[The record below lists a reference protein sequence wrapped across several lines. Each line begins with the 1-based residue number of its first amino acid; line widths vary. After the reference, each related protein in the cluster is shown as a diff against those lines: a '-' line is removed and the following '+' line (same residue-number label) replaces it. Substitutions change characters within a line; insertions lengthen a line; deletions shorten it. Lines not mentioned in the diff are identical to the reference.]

1 MSFRCR
7 AQGTVTAPGSSQAS
21 SLFPPQCGQCPVVP
35 IHSTLAEDGRTCTEV
50 FSSHLCSEG
59 CCGSCRTAQ
68 SQDGKVVLMYFANAS
83 GCNKHDCSTVKCVL
97 VTQYI
102 SDKQVIALCAVL
114 GKYCSWKKNILDVPT
129 LCYYI
134 STAEDS
140 IFHVAGEKNQF
151 SSLISLEEYKDW

>member
-1 MSFRCR
+1 
-7 AQGTVTAPGSSQAS
+7 
-21 SLFPPQCGQCPVVP
+21 
-35 IHSTLAEDGRTCTEV
+35 
-50 FSSHLCSEG
+50 
-59 CCGSCRTAQ
+59 
-68 SQDGKVVLMYFANAS
+68 MYFANAS
-83 GCNKHDCSTVKCVL
+83 GCNKHDCSVVKCIL

-134 STAEDS
+134 SIAEDS

-151 SSLISLEEYKDW
+151 SSLTSLEEYKD